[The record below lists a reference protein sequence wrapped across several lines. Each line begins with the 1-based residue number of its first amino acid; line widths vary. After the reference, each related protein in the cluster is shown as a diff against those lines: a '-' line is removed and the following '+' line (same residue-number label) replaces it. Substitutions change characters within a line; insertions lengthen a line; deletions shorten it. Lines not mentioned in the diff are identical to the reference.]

1 MKKLTFAVFVL
12 TAAVRWIA
20 AAPQPTQP
28 RSFATPQEAAQALI
42 DAASRNDSAAMLN
55 LFGAAGKEIV
65 DSRDAT
71 GEQHMRENFVA
82 RAHTSM
88 RIESEPGNPDRAT
101 VVAGENDWPFPV
113 PLVRKGGRWYFDAAQ
128 GKLEIRARRIGRHE
142 MIAIDV
148 CRGYVEAQMEYASH
162 DRDSHG
168 ILKYAQHIINSPGKK
183 DGLYQEGEQKNLVPK
198 SFAEAAAARLEAQ
211 GKKPV
216 PYHGYYFHIL
226 RAQGPDA
233 PGGAMD
239 YVVNGEMIGG
249 FALVAWPAEY
259 GVSGIKTFLVS
270 HHGVIYQKDLGP
282 ATPTLARAVRRF
294 NPDKTW
300 KVVDDE

>member
-88 RIESEPGNPDRAT
+88 RIESEPAT
-101 VVAGENDWPFPV
+101 
-113 PLVRKGGRWYFDAAQ
+113 L
-128 GKLEIRARRIGRHE
+128 IGRQSSPVRT
-142 MIAIDV
+142 IGRFL
-148 CRGYVEAQMEYASH
+148 CR
-162 DRDSHG
+162 
-168 ILKYAQHIINSPGKK
+168 
-183 DGLYQEGEQKNLVPK
+183 
-198 SFAEAAAARLEAQ
+198 SFARVVDGISMRRRASSKFARAAL
-211 GKKPV
+211 
-216 PYHGYYFHIL
+216 
-226 RAQGPDA
+226 
-233 PGGAMD
+233 GAM
-239 YVVNGEMIGG
+239 
-249 FALVAWPAEY
+249 
-259 GVSGIKTFLVS
+259 K
-270 HHGVIYQKDLGP
+270 
-282 ATPTLARAVRRF
+282 
-294 NPDKTW
+294 
-300 KVVDDE
+300 